1 MNYLLPKNKSGY
13 DHITSLYEKIESNLF
28 TQKLGIAVTNELQE
42 YQPFILY
49 IMDSFKT
56 GSQKK
61 PSKSLRKIYFL
72 IWMYYSKSLIA
83 RETPITWERYAKAEY
98 DTATKVDH
106 LDCIKSIMEQ
116 KEKIFYKL
124 RKNTSKTLFATILLQ
139 FRASPDLETMNRKSG
154 GAIIL
159 SIRSFIQC
167 FDEIT
172 SRKRV

>member
-1 MNYLLPKNKSGY
+1 MNYLLPKNKPGY
-13 DHITSLYEKIESNLF
+13 IHITSLYEQLENDLV
-28 TQKLGIAVTNELQE
+28 TQKLGLAVTNELEE

-49 IMDSFKT
+49 IMDSFKND
-56 GSQKK
+56 SQKK

-72 IWMYYSKSLIA
+72 IWLFYSKSLKA
-83 RETPITWERYAKAEY
+83 RQIPITSERYTKAEY
-98 DTATKVDH
+98 DTATKVDN
-106 LDCIKSIMEQ
+106 LDCIRSIMEQ

-139 FRASPDLETMNRKSG
+139 FRASPDLSTMNRKSG

-172 SRKRV
+172 TIKRF